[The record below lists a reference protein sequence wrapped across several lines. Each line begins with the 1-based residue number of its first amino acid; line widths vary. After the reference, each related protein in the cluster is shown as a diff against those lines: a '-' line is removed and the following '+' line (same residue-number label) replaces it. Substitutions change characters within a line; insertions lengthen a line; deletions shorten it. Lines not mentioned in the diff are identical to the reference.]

1 VTAVS
6 PPQLRPALSTK
17 SRVAWYF
24 DFISPYSYLQL
35 AAHPQLF
42 HQLAEAGLE
51 LKPLVFA
58 GLLAH
63 WGQKG
68 PVEIPQKRRQT
79 YRMIA
84 WSAKQ
89 RGIPLAFPPGHPF
102 NPVPALRL
110 CLAMGAKPGGN
121 MSMLGIVRGI
131 FEFIWKEGRSI
142 GADWPALCERF
153 DLTPAEA
160 DALIGAQS
168 VKNALRA
175 HGEEAIALGIYGVP
189 TFAASMYAGS
199 APMQLFWGEDATE
212 LFRAWLADP
221 ALFDSAE
228 MRALDALPVAAAR
241 QGA

>member
-1 VTAVS
+1 M
-6 PPQLRPALSTK
+6 
-17 SRVAWYF
+17 RVAWYF

-35 AAHPQLF
+35 AAHPELF
-42 HQLAEAGLE
+42 DQLAAAGLE

-84 WSAKQ
+84 WGAKQ

-110 CLAMGAKPGGN
+110 ALALGANARP
-121 MSMLGIVRGI
+121 SLPIVRQI
-131 FEFIWKEGRSI
+131 FDFIWKEGRSI
-142 GADWPALCERF
+142 STDWPALCARF
-153 DLTPAEA
+153 DLAPA
-160 DALIGAQS
+160 DAAALVAAQP
-168 VKNALRA
+168 VKDALRA
-175 HGEEAIALGIYGVP
+175 NGEEAIALGIYGVP
-189 TFAASMYAGS
+189 TFAAGMGETQR
-199 APMQLFWGEDATE
+199 QLFWGEDATG

-241 QGA
+241 KGA